1 MVLDPGPPPLVTRSI
16 SAGPSSHSTH
26 TKTLKKKCK
35 KKLQHPID
43 NKTDRLISEDP
54 LGPRVIAHTHTQI
67 LPQQNQKENLQHH
80 ADNKTDARGPR
91 VYVLRQRRAPESQH
105 THNQILKATSKKKNW
120 NTPQTTRL
128 VPEDSGFTRS
138 ISAGPPN
145 HSTQTLAH
153 TRTHTHIPI
162 SSARTPSSNS
172 KDRRAGTSSRGYTFL
187 KVPLLLNLLDSMSTV
202 NPESTKNSMKRN
214 ERNNYNGIF

>member
-105 THNQILKATSKKKNW
+105 THNQILKATSKKKTG
-120 NTPQTTRL
+120 TPHRQQDWRQKTRGL
-128 VPEDSGFTRS
+128 RAPSVL
-138 ISAGPPN
+138 GPRI
-145 HSTQTLAH
+145 TAH
-153 TRTHTHIPI
+153 RHLRTHVRTHTSRYQVRVRPVVIRKTV
-162 SSARTPSSNS
+162 AQEQVLEGTP
-172 KDRRAGTSSRGYTFL
+172 F
-187 KVPLLLNLLDSMSTV
+187 
-202 NPESTKNSMKRN
+202 
-214 ERNNYNGIF
+214 